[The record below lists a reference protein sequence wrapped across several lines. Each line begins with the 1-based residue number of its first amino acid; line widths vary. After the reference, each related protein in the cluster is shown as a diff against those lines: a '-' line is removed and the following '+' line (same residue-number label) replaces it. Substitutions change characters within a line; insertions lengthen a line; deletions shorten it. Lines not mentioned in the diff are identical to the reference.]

1 MPNCLVCFQVVANAD
16 ASELR
21 DDYQQAQTDTT
32 FTSNGHSI
40 TMRIFATAQECCDAL
55 AAEDWMVCIASANPR
70 LSHEATAADKKA
82 IVVAVPFPSQPF
94 VIAQQGAT
102 AEQTGQFE
110 VHPTHLQCP
119 LYSFAIA
126 HVYFGL
132 NTVLSMI

>member
-1 MPNCLVCFQVVANAD
+1 MLKCLVLLQVVANAD
-16 ASELR
+16 ASDLR

-55 AAEDWMVCIASANPR
+55 AAEDWLVCIASASPR
-70 LSHEATAADKKA
+70 LSQDATAAAKKA

-94 VIAQQGAT
+94 VVAQQGAT

-110 VHPTHLQCP
+110 VNANHLRHHLYP
-119 LYSFAIA
+119 LPLLMSTL
-126 HVYFGL
+126 V
-132 NTVLSMI
+132 